1 MKKSQMEIM
10 GLAIIV
16 VLLTLGVLFVVQ
28 FVVLKEPSDVK
39 KTFTKTQMAANMLN
53 SILKTNSKDCYDNTM
68 TQLLQDCADNNE
80 NPAGLIICE
89 NVIDSCEYAN
99 STIEYI
105 FNNTLVGWGNQS
117 FYFSAFIG
125 PNNIILEQGSECT
138 GERESKQ
145 SFIKTASEI
154 LTIRLDLCG

>member
-16 VLLTLGVLFVVQ
+16 ILLTLGVLFVIQ

-39 KTFTKTQMAANMLN
+39 KTFTKTQIAANMLN
-53 SILKTNSKDCYDNTM
+53 SILKTTSKECYGNTM
-68 TQLLQDCADNNE
+68 TQLLQDCANYNE

-89 NVIDSCEYAN
+89 NGIDSCEYAN

-105 FNNTLVGWGNQS
+105 FDNTLVEWGGQS
-117 FYFSAFIG
+117 FYFSALVE
-125 PNNIILEQGSECT
+125 PNSIILEQGSECA

-145 SFIKTASEI
+145 SFIKAGQAI